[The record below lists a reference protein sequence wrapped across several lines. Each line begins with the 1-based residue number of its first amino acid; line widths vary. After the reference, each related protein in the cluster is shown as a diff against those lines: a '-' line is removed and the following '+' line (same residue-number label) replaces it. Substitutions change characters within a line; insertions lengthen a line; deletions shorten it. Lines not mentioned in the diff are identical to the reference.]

1 MRSLQLIEFGAPLEW
16 RDAETPEPRGGE
28 VLLEVLATGVCHSDL
43 HLWEGYYGDGPT
55 RSYVRDRGVRLPLT
69 LGHEIVGRVV
79 AAGPEAAGVAPGD
92 VRLVYPWIGCGAC
105 KHCRGDRSQMC
116 SAMRS
121 LGVLSHG
128 GYSDHV
134 LVPDARY
141 LVDAG
146 GLPPEHACSYAC
158 AGLTAYSAL
167 RKTLPLDSDEDLVI
181 IGAGGLGLMAA
192 QLVGAMTDARVTF
205 VDLDARKLDA
215 AREFGGFATID
226 SRAVDA
232 REELMRRTENRGVA
246 AVVDF
251 VGSSQTA
258 ALGQAV
264 LAKNGTL
271 VIVGLFGGEM
281 TVPTHFF
288 PLRNATIRGSY
299 VGSLA
304 ELRELIALV
313 RERGVRP
320 LPVACHAMDDVST
333 LLEEMRQGRV
343 IGRAVVVP
351 PGREIPRGGAA

>member
-1 MRSLQLIEFGAPLEW
+1 MRSLQLVEFGAPLEW
-16 RDAETPEPRGGE
+16 REGATPEPRGTE
-28 VLLEVLATGVCHSDL
+28 VLLQTLATGVCHSDL
-43 HLWEGYYGDGPT
+43 HIWDGYYGDGPT
-55 RSYVRDRGVRLPLT
+55 RSYVKDRGVKLPLT
-69 LGHEIVGRVV
+69 LGHEIVGRVI
-79 AAGPEAAGVAPGD
+79 AAGPEAEGIAAGD
-92 VRLVYPWIGCGAC
+92 VRLVYPWIGCGTC
-105 KHCRGDRSQMC
+105 RHCSADRSNHC
-116 SAMRS
+116 TGMRS

-128 GYSDHV
+128 GYADHV
-134 LVPDARY
+134 LVPDPRF
-141 LVDAG
+141 LVDVG
-146 GLPPEHACSYAC
+146 TMRPEEAASYAC

-167 RKTLPLDSDEDLVI
+167 LKALPLDPDEEMVI
-181 IGAGGLGLMAA
+181 VGAGGVGLMAA
-192 QLVGAMTDARVTF
+192 QIVGAMTEARVVF

-215 AREFGGFATID
+215 ARQLGDFDTID
-226 SRAVDA
+226 GSQIDVREALMA
-232 REELMRRTENRGVA
+232 RSGGRGVA

-299 VGSLA
+299 TGSLA
-304 ELRELIALV
+304 ELRELLALV

-320 LPVACHAMDDVST
+320 LPVACHPMEEVPRI
-333 LLEEMRQGRV
+333 LEEMRQGRL

-351 PGREIPRGGAA
+351 GGAA

>member
-55 RSYVRDRGVRLPLT
+55 RSYVKDRGVRLPLT

-92 VRLVYPWIGCGAC
+92 VRLVYPWIGCGSC
-105 KHCRGDRSQMC
+105 KHCRGDCSQMC

-167 RKTLPLDSDEDLVI
+167 RKALPLDSDEDLVI

-215 AREFGGFATID
+215 AREFGGFAAID

-343 IGRAVVVP
+343 VGRAVVVP
-351 PGREIPRGGAA
+351 PGREIPGGGAA